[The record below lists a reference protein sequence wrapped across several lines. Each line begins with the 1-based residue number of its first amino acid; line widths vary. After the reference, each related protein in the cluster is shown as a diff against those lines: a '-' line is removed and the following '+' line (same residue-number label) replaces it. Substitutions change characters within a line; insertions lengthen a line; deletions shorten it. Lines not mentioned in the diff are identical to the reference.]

1 MPNYNS
7 KTPLEE
13 TFDKSNIFSK
23 VDNSNTELS
32 FTQPERTI
40 PAEVIPSTPTKEK
53 KKQTPQIIDN
63 LPPENVQLTS
73 IENTSGTHVVINAQS
88 NKYEQLGYLKAKIK
102 ADVILTNV
110 ISTAGQKDNNIVTV
124 KIEGDLP

>member
-40 PAEVIPSTPTKEK
+40 PDEVVPNTTTTSKEK
-53 KKQTPQIIDN
+53 KKQPQIIDN
-63 LPPENVQLTS
+63 LPPENVQLTDLS
-73 IENTSGTHVVINAQS
+73 GVATPENVQ
-88 NKYEQLGYLKAKIK
+88 
-102 ADVILTNV
+102 D
-110 ISTAGQKDNNIVTV
+110 ISDTPLV
-124 KIEGDLP
+124 

>member
-40 PAEVIPSTPTKEK
+40 PAEVVPTTSTTPPSKEK
-53 KKQTPQIIDN
+53 KKQIIDN
-63 LPPENVQLTS
+63 LPPENVQLTDLS
-73 IENTSGTHVVINAQS
+73 GVITPENVQ
-88 NKYEQLGYLKAKIK
+88 
-102 ADVILTNV
+102 D
-110 ISTAGQKDNNIVTV
+110 ISDTPLV
-124 KIEGDLP
+124 

>member
-40 PAEVIPSTPTKEK
+40 PDEVVPTTSTTSTTSKEK
-53 KKQTPQIIDN
+53 KKQPQIIDN
-63 LPPENVQLTS
+63 LPPENVQLTDLS
-73 IENTSGTHVVINAQS
+73 GVVTPENVQ
-88 NKYEQLGYLKAKIK
+88 
-102 ADVILTNV
+102 D
-110 ISTAGQKDNNIVTV
+110 ISDTPLV
-124 KIEGDLP
+124 

>member
-40 PAEVIPSTPTKEK
+40 PDEVVPNTTTKEK
-53 KKQTPQIIDN
+53 KKQSCDFCVICN
-63 LPPENVQLTS
+63 LRPDLLVWDR
-73 IENTSGTHVVINAQS
+73 SGYQQFRHGVF
-88 NKYEQLGYLKAKIK
+88 
-102 ADVILTNV
+102 
-110 ISTAGQKDNNIVTV
+110 QKCF
-124 KIEGDLP
+124 

>member
-40 PAEVIPSTPTKEK
+40 PDEVVPNTTTTPTPTTSKEK
-53 KKQTPQIIDN
+53 KKQIIDN
-63 LPPENVQLTS
+63 LPPEYVQLTDLS
-73 IENTSGTHVVINAQS
+73 GVATPENVQ
-88 NKYEQLGYLKAKIK
+88 
-102 ADVILTNV
+102 D
-110 ISTAGQKDNNIVTV
+110 ISDTPLV
-124 KIEGDLP
+124 

>member
-40 PAEVIPSTPTKEK
+40 PDEVVPSTTSTPTTKEK
-53 KKQTPQIIDN
+53 KKQIIDN
-63 LPPENVQLTS
+63 LPPENVQLTDLS
-73 IENTSGTHVVINAQS
+73 GVATPENVQ
-88 NKYEQLGYLKAKIK
+88 
-102 ADVILTNV
+102 D
-110 ISTAGQKDNNIVTV
+110 ISDTPLV
-124 KIEGDLP
+124 

>member
-40 PAEVIPSTPTKEK
+40 PADVVPSTPTTKEK
-53 KKQTPQIIDN
+53 KKQIIDN
-63 LPPENVQLTS
+63 LPPENVQLTDLS
-73 IENTSGTHVVINAQS
+73 GVITPENVQ
-88 NKYEQLGYLKAKIK
+88 
-102 ADVILTNV
+102 D
-110 ISTAGQKDNNIVTV
+110 ISDTPLV
-124 KIEGDLP
+124 

>member
-40 PAEVIPSTPTKEK
+40 PDEVVPTTSTTSTTSKEK
-53 KKQTPQIIDN
+53 KKPPQIIDN
-63 LPPENVQLTS
+63 LPPENVQLTDLS
-73 IENTSGTHVVINAQS
+73 GVATPENVQ
-88 NKYEQLGYLKAKIK
+88 
-102 ADVILTNV
+102 D
-110 ISTAGQKDNNIVTV
+110 ISDTPLV
-124 KIEGDLP
+124 

>member
-40 PAEVIPSTPTKEK
+40 PTEDIPSTPTTKEK
-53 KKQTPQIIDN
+53 KKQIIDN
-63 LPPENVQLTS
+63 LPPENVQLTDLS
-73 IENTSGTHVVINAQS
+73 GVATPENVQ
-88 NKYEQLGYLKAKIK
+88 
-102 ADVILTNV
+102 D
-110 ISTAGQKDNNIVTV
+110 ISDTPLV
-124 KIEGDLP
+124 

>member
-40 PAEVIPSTPTKEK
+40 PAEDIPSTPTKEK
-53 KKQTPQIIDN
+53 KKQIIDN
-63 LPPENVQLTS
+63 LPPENVQLTDLS
-73 IENTSGTHVVINAQS
+73 
-88 NKYEQLGYLKAKIK
+88 
-102 ADVILTNV
+102 DVITPENV
-110 ISTAGQKDNNIVTV
+110 QDISDTPLV
-124 KIEGDLP
+124 

>member
-40 PAEVIPSTPTKEK
+40 PAEVVPTTSTTSKEK
-53 KKQTPQIIDN
+53 KKTPQIIDN
-63 LPPENVQLTS
+63 LPPENVQLTDLS
-73 IENTSGTHVVINAQS
+73 GVITPENVQ
-88 NKYEQLGYLKAKIK
+88 
-102 ADVILTNV
+102 D
-110 ISTAGQKDNNIVTV
+110 ISDTPLV
-124 KIEGDLP
+124 

>member
-40 PAEVIPSTPTKEK
+40 PDEVVPNTTTSLTSKEK
-53 KKQTPQIIDN
+53 KKQIPQIIDN
-63 LPPENVQLTS
+63 LPPENVQLTDLS
-73 IENTSGTHVVINAQS
+73 GVATPENVQ
-88 NKYEQLGYLKAKIK
+88 
-102 ADVILTNV
+102 D
-110 ISTAGQKDNNIVTV
+110 ISDTPLV
-124 KIEGDLP
+124 

>member
-40 PAEVIPSTPTKEK
+40 PAEVVPTTSTTSKEK
-53 KKQTPQIIDN
+53 KKQPQIIDN
-63 LPPENVQLTS
+63 LPPENVQLTDLS
-73 IENTSGTHVVINAQS
+73 GVVTPENVQ
-88 NKYEQLGYLKAKIK
+88 
-102 ADVILTNV
+102 D
-110 ISTAGQKDNNIVTV
+110 ISDTPLV
-124 KIEGDLP
+124 

>member
-40 PAEVIPSTPTKEK
+40 LFEAVPTPTTSKEK
-53 KKQTPQIIDN
+53 KKQIIDN
-63 LPPENVQLTS
+63 LPPENVQLTDLS
-73 IENTSGTHVVINAQS
+73 GVATPENVQ
-88 NKYEQLGYLKAKIK
+88 
-102 ADVILTNV
+102 D
-110 ISTAGQKDNNIVTV
+110 ISDTPLV
-124 KIEGDLP
+124 

>member
-13 TFDKSNIFSK
+13 TFDKTNIFSK

-53 KKQTPQIIDN
+53 KKQIIDN
-63 LPPENVQLTS
+63 LPPENVQLTDLS
-73 IENTSGTHVVINAQS
+73 GVITPENVQ
-88 NKYEQLGYLKAKIK
+88 
-102 ADVILTNV
+102 D
-110 ISTAGQKDNNIVTV
+110 ISDTPLV
-124 KIEGDLP
+124 

>member
-40 PAEVIPSTPTKEK
+40 PAEVIPSTTSTKEK
-53 KKQTPQIIDN
+53 KKQIIDN
-63 LPPENVQLTS
+63 LPPENVQLTDLS
-73 IENTSGTHVVINAQS
+73 GVVTPENVQ
-88 NKYEQLGYLKAKIK
+88 
-102 ADVILTNV
+102 D
-110 ISTAGQKDNNIVTV
+110 ISDTPLV
-124 KIEGDLP
+124 

>member
-40 PAEVIPSTPTKEK
+40 PAEVVPTTPTTSKEK
-53 KKQTPQIIDN
+53 KKQPQIIDN
-63 LPPENVQLTS
+63 LPPENIQLTDLS
-73 IENTSGTHVVINAQS
+73 GVITPENVQ
-88 NKYEQLGYLKAKIK
+88 
-102 ADVILTNV
+102 D
-110 ISTAGQKDNNIVTV
+110 ISDTPLV
-124 KIEGDLP
+124 

>member
-40 PAEVIPSTPTKEK
+40 PAEVVPTTTTTSKEK
-53 KKQTPQIIDN
+53 KKTPQIIDN
-63 LPPENVQLTS
+63 LPPENVQLTDLS
-73 IENTSGTHVVINAQS
+73 GVITPENVQ
-88 NKYEQLGYLKAKIK
+88 
-102 ADVILTNV
+102 D
-110 ISTAGQKDNNIVTV
+110 ISDTPLV
-124 KIEGDLP
+124 

>member
-40 PAEVIPSTPTKEK
+40 PDEVVPATTSTKEK
-53 KKQTPQIIDN
+53 KKQIIDN
-63 LPPENVQLTS
+63 LPPENVQLTDLS
-73 IENTSGTHVVINAQS
+73 GVATPENVQ
-88 NKYEQLGYLKAKIK
+88 
-102 ADVILTNV
+102 D
-110 ISTAGQKDNNIVTV
+110 ISDTPLV
-124 KIEGDLP
+124 

>member
-32 FTQPERTI
+32 FTQPERNI
-40 PAEVIPSTPTKEK
+40 PAEVIPSTTSTPTTKEK
-53 KKQTPQIIDN
+53 KKQIIDN
-63 LPPENVQLTS
+63 LPPENVQLTDLS
-73 IENTSGTHVVINAQS
+73 GVITPENVQ
-88 NKYEQLGYLKAKIK
+88 
-102 ADVILTNV
+102 D
-110 ISTAGQKDNNIVTV
+110 ISDTPLV
-124 KIEGDLP
+124 

>member
-40 PAEVIPSTPTKEK
+40 PAEVIPSTTTSTPTTKEK
-53 KKQTPQIIDN
+53 KKQIIDN
-63 LPPENVQLTS
+63 LPPENVQLTDLS
-73 IENTSGTHVVINAQS
+73 GVVTPENVQ
-88 NKYEQLGYLKAKIK
+88 
-102 ADVILTNV
+102 D
-110 ISTAGQKDNNIVTV
+110 ISDTPLV
-124 KIEGDLP
+124 

>member
-13 TFDKSNIFSK
+13 TFDKLNIFSK

-40 PAEVIPSTPTKEK
+40 PAEVIPSTTSTPTKEK
-53 KKQTPQIIDN
+53 KKQIIDN
-63 LPPENVQLTS
+63 LPPENVQLTDLS
-73 IENTSGTHVVINAQS
+73 GVITPENVQ
-88 NKYEQLGYLKAKIK
+88 
-102 ADVILTNV
+102 D
-110 ISTAGQKDNNIVTV
+110 ISDTPLV
-124 KIEGDLP
+124 

>member
-40 PAEVIPSTPTKEK
+40 PADVIPSTPTKEK
-53 KKQTPQIIDN
+53 KKQIIDN
-63 LPPENVQLTS
+63 LPPENVQLTDLS
-73 IENTSGTHVVINAQS
+73 GVITPENVQ
-88 NKYEQLGYLKAKIK
+88 
-102 ADVILTNV
+102 D
-110 ISTAGQKDNNIVTV
+110 ISDTPLV
-124 KIEGDLP
+124 

>member
-40 PAEVIPSTPTKEK
+40 PDEVVPNTTTTPTTSKEK
-53 KKQTPQIIDN
+53 KKPIPQIIDN
-63 LPPENVQLTS
+63 LPPENVQLTDLS
-73 IENTSGTHVVINAQS
+73 GVATPENVQ
-88 NKYEQLGYLKAKIK
+88 
-102 ADVILTNV
+102 D
-110 ISTAGQKDNNIVTV
+110 ISDTPLV
-124 KIEGDLP
+124 

>member
-40 PAEVIPSTPTKEK
+40 PDEVVPTTSTTSNTSKEK
-53 KKQTPQIIDN
+53 KKQPQIIDN
-63 LPPENVQLTS
+63 LPPENVQLTDLS
-73 IENTSGTHVVINAQS
+73 GVATPENVQ
-88 NKYEQLGYLKAKIK
+88 
-102 ADVILTNV
+102 D
-110 ISTAGQKDNNIVTV
+110 ISDIPLV
-124 KIEGDLP
+124 

>member
-40 PAEVIPSTPTKEK
+40 PAEVVPTTPTTKEK

-63 LPPENVQLTS
+63 LPPENVQLTDLS
-73 IENTSGTHVVINAQS
+73 GVVTPENVQ
-88 NKYEQLGYLKAKIK
+88 
-102 ADVILTNV
+102 D
-110 ISTAGQKDNNIVTV
+110 ISDTPLV
-124 KIEGDLP
+124 

>member
-40 PAEVIPSTPTKEK
+40 PAEVIPSTPTTKEK
-53 KKQTPQIIDN
+53 KKQIIDN
-63 LPPENVQLTS
+63 LPPENVQLTDLS
-73 IENTSGTHVVINAQS
+73 GVITPENVQ
-88 NKYEQLGYLKAKIK
+88 
-102 ADVILTNV
+102 D
-110 ISTAGQKDNNIVTV
+110 ISDTPLV
-124 KIEGDLP
+124 

>member
-23 VDNSNTELS
+23 VNNSNTELS

-40 PAEVIPSTPTKEK
+40 PAEVVPTTTTTPTTSKEK
-53 KKQTPQIIDN
+53 KKQPQIIDN
-63 LPPENVQLTS
+63 LPPENVQLTDLS
-73 IENTSGTHVVINAQS
+73 GVATPENVQ
-88 NKYEQLGYLKAKIK
+88 
-102 ADVILTNV
+102 D
-110 ISTAGQKDNNIVTV
+110 ISDTPLV
-124 KIEGDLP
+124 

>member
-40 PAEVIPSTPTKEK
+40 PDEVVPTHTTSKEK
-53 KKQTPQIIDN
+53 KKQIIDN
-63 LPPENVQLTS
+63 LPPENVQLTDLS
-73 IENTSGTHVVINAQS
+73 GVATPENVQ
-88 NKYEQLGYLKAKIK
+88 
-102 ADVILTNV
+102 D
-110 ISTAGQKDNNIVTV
+110 ISDTPLV
-124 KIEGDLP
+124 

>member
-40 PAEVIPSTPTKEK
+40 PNEVVPSTPTTKEK
-53 KKQTPQIIDN
+53 KKQIIDN
-63 LPPENVQLTS
+63 LPPENVQLTDLS
-73 IENTSGTHVVINAQS
+73 GVITPENVQ
-88 NKYEQLGYLKAKIK
+88 
-102 ADVILTNV
+102 D
-110 ISTAGQKDNNIVTV
+110 ISDTPLV
-124 KIEGDLP
+124 

>member
-40 PAEVIPSTPTKEK
+40 PDEVVPNTTTTPTTSKEK
-53 KKQTPQIIDN
+53 KKHPQIIDN
-63 LPPENVQLTS
+63 LPPENVQLTDLS
-73 IENTSGTHVVINAQS
+73 GVITPENVQ
-88 NKYEQLGYLKAKIK
+88 
-102 ADVILTNV
+102 D
-110 ISTAGQKDNNIVTV
+110 ISDTPLV
-124 KIEGDLP
+124 

>member
-40 PAEVIPSTPTKEK
+40 PAEVVPTIYTTSKEK
-53 KKQTPQIIDN
+53 KKTPQIIDN
-63 LPPENVQLTS
+63 LPPENVQLTDLS
-73 IENTSGTHVVINAQS
+73 GVATPENVQ
-88 NKYEQLGYLKAKIK
+88 
-102 ADVILTNV
+102 D
-110 ISTAGQKDNNIVTV
+110 ISDTPLV
-124 KIEGDLP
+124 

>member
-40 PAEVIPSTPTKEK
+40 PAEVVPSTSTKEK
-53 KKQTPQIIDN
+53 KKQIIDN
-63 LPPENVQLTS
+63 LPPENVQLTDLS
-73 IENTSGTHVVINAQS
+73 GVITPENVQ
-88 NKYEQLGYLKAKIK
+88 
-102 ADVILTNV
+102 D
-110 ISTAGQKDNNIVTV
+110 ISDTPLV
-124 KIEGDLP
+124 

>member
-40 PAEVIPSTPTKEK
+40 PDEVVPTTSTTSTTSKEK
-53 KKQTPQIIDN
+53 KKQPQIIDN
-63 LPPENVQLTS
+63 LPPENVQLTDLS
-73 IENTSGTHVVINAQS
+73 GVATPENVQ
-88 NKYEQLGYLKAKIK
+88 
-102 ADVILTNV
+102 D
-110 ISTAGQKDNNIVTV
+110 ISDTPLV
-124 KIEGDLP
+124 

>member
-40 PAEVIPSTPTKEK
+40 PTEAIPSITSITTTKEK
-53 KKQTPQIIDN
+53 KKQIIDN
-63 LPPENVQLTS
+63 LPPENVQLTDLS
-73 IENTSGTHVVINAQS
+73 GVVTPENVQ
-88 NKYEQLGYLKAKIK
+88 
-102 ADVILTNV
+102 D
-110 ISTAGQKDNNIVTV
+110 ISDTPLV
-124 KIEGDLP
+124 

>member
-40 PAEVIPSTPTKEK
+40 PDEVVPNTTATPATSKEK
-53 KKQTPQIIDN
+53 KKPIPQIIDN
-63 LPPENVQLTS
+63 LPPENVQLTDLS
-73 IENTSGTHVVINAQS
+73 GVATPENVQ
-88 NKYEQLGYLKAKIK
+88 
-102 ADVILTNV
+102 D
-110 ISTAGQKDNNIVTV
+110 ISDTPIV
-124 KIEGDLP
+124 

>member
-40 PAEVIPSTPTKEK
+40 PDEVVPTTTTSKEK
-53 KKQTPQIIDN
+53 KKQPQIIDN
-63 LPPENVQLTS
+63 LPPENVQLTDLS
-73 IENTSGTHVVINAQS
+73 GVITPENVQ
-88 NKYEQLGYLKAKIK
+88 
-102 ADVILTNV
+102 D
-110 ISTAGQKDNNIVTV
+110 ISDTPLV
-124 KIEGDLP
+124 

>member
-40 PAEVIPSTPTKEK
+40 PAEVVPATTSTPTTKEK
-53 KKQTPQIIDN
+53 KKQIIDN
-63 LPPENVQLTS
+63 LPPENVQLTDLS
-73 IENTSGTHVVINAQS
+73 GVVTPENVQ
-88 NKYEQLGYLKAKIK
+88 
-102 ADVILTNV
+102 D
-110 ISTAGQKDNNIVTV
+110 ISDTPLV
-124 KIEGDLP
+124 